1 MAMAKNCL
9 QVHSTIGYSP
19 REVIEAMNR
28 IVALSLQSG
37 ILMTCCYCLIDPR
50 HGTLTYS
57 NAGHNFP
64 YHYKRNSDKLEQLES
79 TDILLGV
86 PGFEEAGFHEEER
99 TWRRVTCFYSIWTA
113 PLKLRILLVRCL
125 RSPI

>member
-64 YHYKRNSDKLEQLES
+64 YHYKRNSDELEQLES

-86 PGFEEAGFHEEER
+86 PGFEEANF
-99 TWRRVTCFYSIWTA
+99 TRRKE
-113 PLKLRILLVRCL
+113 PGEG
-125 RSPI
+125 